1 MVAERDG
8 VIVGFA
14 SMAAS
19 GDDDATGSTGELR
32 AIYILEDVAGLGVG
46 ARLLERPQNALR
58 ERGFVRAT
66 LWVLDANKQARAFYE
81 RHGWRPDGT
90 VRVEEPGITL
100 REVRYAVQ
108 LGDRSAP

>member
-1 MVAERDG
+1 VVAERDG

-46 ARLLERPQNALR
+46 ARLLERAQNALR

-66 LWVLDANKQARAFYE
+66 LWVLDANERARAFYE

-100 REVRYAVQ
+100 R
-108 LGDRSAP
+108 